1 MAILEESANVIEFT
15 NDKKIVLYKDGK
27 SFWGTVTVHGELN
40 CQIARES
47 KMWYTFSA
55 LDGEDFFFKGRIE
68 IINNDRIRIY
78 LLKHHD
84 ILDLA
89 DEYHRTNDFSS
100 YQTILSGIVEE
111 PE

>member
-1 MAILEESANVIEFT
+1 
-15 NDKKIVLYKDGK
+15 
-27 SFWGTVTVHGELN
+27 
-40 CQIARES
+40 
-47 KMWYTFSA
+47 MWYTFSA